1 MNDAPKKTPPAVRQ
15 PPATIPG
22 RFAQVVSRFPNR
34 VAVSTPNTQ
43 WTYSELDDY
52 SDVLACEIIDRVG
65 VVSSPAQAMA
75 GEPVALLME
84 HAAPLIAAILGVL
97 KAGKIYL
104 ALDPTDLAARI
115 AAMLGHAHARLLLTD
130 KANASLAHSLAAGR
144 LQVMEIDD
152 HLATHSES
160 TISVEVPPEAGARL
174 MYTSGST
181 GAPKGV
187 WQNHCNVVH
196 HTDVY
201 SDMIKLTPD
210 DRLSLLTSC
219 NLAASA
225 THLFAALLNGAS
237 LCPFH
242 VRSQGVERLADWLR
256 RQRLSVYHSVPT
268 VFRQLMRSV
277 DDNRHFESLRLI
289 RLGGEPVLRSDVEAY
304 RRHCPVNCILM
315 HALSSTET
323 GLISALMI
331 NRQAALPDGRVSV
344 GHTVRGVEVL
354 LVDEQGQPVSAGSDG
369 RIAVRSAH
377 LAQGYWL
384 HPDETAK
391 AFRKDAHDP
400 QTRLFV
406 TGDLGHF
413 LPNGCLE
420 HLGRVDQQVKIRGRR
435 VDLSEVETALQ
446 ATDLF
451 EEAVASAQECPSGE
465 HRLVAHVVPRTGT
478 DEASQACRH
487 LLKRSL
493 PDYMIPVE
501 FVPMVRLPKTTGGK
515 VDLLALPPPPR
526 QPRTLARHRPM
537 PRDSIEKT
545 IADIWRSALGVSQI
559 GRCDDFFD
567 LGGTSLQSIEV
578 LARIEGTLNVA
589 LSPSSLVE
597 HGTIEKLAALV
608 ADHAVI
614 PSPNPLVLLHPSSTG
629 KRPLFLVH
637 GGAGN
642 VAVYGQLSRRLQDRP
657 IYALQAVGIRG
668 ESWLLMS
675 IPAMARRYVREV
687 MAVDPTGPYMLAGRC
702 MGGLIA
708 FEMAQQLVRQ
718 GRSAGLVALIDS
730 NCPLAP
736 WRRLRR
742 AKRAVAHWRN
752 TSRILRWSIV
762 RAIGLGR
769 SVRWLPAYR
778 HFVGQMNQRA
788 RRMYK
793 PAFYPGTITLVLAD
807 NAHYPGEDLRLM
819 MARYARQT
827 RTINIPGNFGKLLI
841 PPAVDELARQL
852 QASLDAA
859 QSEDP
864 P

>member
-15 PPATIPG
+15 PPATIPC

-115 AAMLGHAHARLLLTD
+115 AAMLGHARARLLLTD

-152 HLATHSES
+152 HFATHSES
-160 TISVEVPPEAGARL
+160 TISVEVPPEVGAWL

-219 NLAASA
+219 SLAASA
-225 THLFAALLNGAS
+225 THLFAALLNGAT
-237 LCPFH
+237 LCPFN

-256 RQRLSVYHSVPT
+256 RQRVSVYHSVPT
-268 VFRQLMRSV
+268 VFRQLMRLVGDS
-277 DDNRHFESLRLI
+277 RYFESLRLI
-289 RLGGEPVLRSDVEAY
+289 RLGGESVLRSDVEAY
-304 RRHCPVNCILM
+304 RRHCSVNCILM

-331 NRQAALPDGRVSV
+331 NRQAALPNGRVSV
-344 GHTVRGVEVL
+344 GRTVRDVEVL
-354 LVDEQGQPVSAGSDG
+354 LVDERGQPVSPGSNG

-391 AFRKDAHDP
+391 AFHKDAHDP
-400 QTRLFV
+400 QARLFV
-406 TGDLGHF
+406 TGDLGRF

-451 EEAVASAQECPSGE
+451 EEAVASAQKFPSGE
-465 HRLVAHVVPRTGT
+465 HRLVAYVVPRTGT
-478 DEASQACRH
+478 DEASEACRH
-487 LLKRSL
+487 LLARSL

-515 VDLLALPPPPR
+515 IDLLALPPPPR
-526 QPRTLARHRPM
+526 RSESLARPRPM
-537 PRDSIEKT
+537 PRDRFEKVLASIWEP
-545 IADIWRSALGVSQI
+545 ALGVSQI

-567 LGGTSLQSIEV
+567 LGGTSLASIEV
-578 LARIEGTLNVA
+578 LAQIESTLNVA
-589 LSPSSLVE
+589 LSPSIIAE
-597 HGTIEKLAALV
+597 HSTIEKLAALI

-614 PSPNPLVLLHPSSTG
+614 PSPNPLVMLRAAARG
-629 KRPLFLVH
+629 RPLFLVH
-637 GGAGN
+637 DGPGN
-642 VAVYGQLSRRLQDRP
+642 VALYGQLSRRLPDRP
-657 IYALQAVGIRG
+657 IYALQAIGLRG
-668 ESWLLMS
+668 ESWPLMS
-675 IPAMARRYVREV
+675 IPAMAGRYIREV

-702 MGGLIA
+702 VGGLIA
-708 FEMAQQLVRQ
+708 FEMAQQLVRR
-718 GRSAGLVALIDS
+718 GRSVGLVVLIDS
-730 NCPLAP
+730 NYPVP
-736 WRRLRR
+736 SGRRLRWTE
-742 AKRAVAHWRN
+742 RAVMGPLHDI
-752 TSRILRWSIV
+752 SRILRWGIAS
-762 RAIGLGR
+762 AIGLR
-769 SVRWLPAYR
+769 RNVHWLPAYR
-778 HFVGQMNQRA
+778 RFVARMIARA
-788 RRMYK
+788 RRAYK

-807 NAHYPGEDLRLM
+807 NAHFPGEDLRLM
-819 MARYARQT
+819 MARYAHQM
-827 RTINIPGNFGKLLI
+827 RTINIPGNFGELLI

-852 QASLDAA
+852 QASLDAT